1 MCGVCVCINH
11 LCVMCVCTSFVS
23 CIVCVCVCVC
33 VHVSMLLPA
42 LHQAAR
48 MHIRVLGRG
57 HKEKKKAS
65 RRNTISN
72 VHDIDLDT
80 CAGDEVLLWVNVQ
93 VVDHR

>member
-1 MCGVCVCINH
+1 
-11 LCVMCVCTSFVS
+11 
-23 CIVCVCVCVC
+23 
-33 VHVSMLLPA
+33 MLLPA

-72 VHDIDLDT
+72 VHDIDPDT